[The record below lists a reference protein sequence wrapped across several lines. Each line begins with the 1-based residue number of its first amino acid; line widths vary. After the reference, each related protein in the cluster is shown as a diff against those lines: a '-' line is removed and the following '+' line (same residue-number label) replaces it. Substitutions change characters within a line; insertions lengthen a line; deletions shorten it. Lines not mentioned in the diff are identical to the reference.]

1 MKRVSTFLVALLCA
15 ATTIFADEPF
25 RNHRYD
31 AFKVLPVTSDN
42 IVFIGNSITNM
53 NEWWEAFGDHNVV
66 NRGVSGAIT
75 DEALENIEAIA
86 VGKPKKVFIM
96 MGTNDLG
103 TAGICTPEHVL
114 QNVALMVERLQ
125 KVSPDTELYI
135 QSLLPS
141 GHLGS
146 GGTRTPERLQATNDS
161 LKAFCNSKN
170 ITYIDLWNDL
180 TDVTNNSNGMS
191 YDKLHL
197 TAKAYKV
204 WCDKIA
210 PYVTGVEGAKSM
222 YSEADQNDGGLGGAY
237 GMRTTVF
244 SKLPVSDTDILV
256 IGDEMIHGGEWH
268 ELLRSNRVKSRGTA
282 WGYPGPSVVE
292 LQKMIEPIFHDG
304 AKPAQV
310 FLYA

>member
-1 MKRVSTFLVALLCA
+1 MKRVSTLLVAMLCTA
-15 ATTIFADEPF
+15 IAIFADAPF

-31 AFKVLPVTSDN
+31 AFKVLPVNSEQT
-42 IVFIGNSITNM
+42 VFIGNSITNM

-86 VGKPKKVFIM
+86 AGKPKRVFIM

-103 TAGICTPEHVL
+103 TAGICTTEHVL
-114 QNVALMVERLQ
+114 QNVTFMVERLQ

-146 GGTRTPERLQATNDS
+146 GGTRTPERLQATNEA
-161 LKAFCNSKN
+161 LKAFCEAKG

-180 TDVTNNSNGMS
+180 TDVATNSNGMS

-197 TAKAYKV
+197 TAKAYKIRLEDIYNFRSTDCNIIHIGV
-204 WCDKIA
+204 ANLCCNFVTESHTIKSCASACLFNISFTKIPHFA
-210 PYVTGVEGAKSM
+210 VFVFKHSCLCLINKS
-222 YSEADQNDGGLGGAY
+222 SC
-237 GMRTTVF
+237 
-244 SKLPVSDTDILV
+244 
-256 IGDEMIHGGEWH
+256 
-268 ELLRSNRVKSRGTA
+268 
-282 WGYPGPSVVE
+282 
-292 LQKMIEPIFHDG
+292 
-304 AKPAQV
+304 
-310 FLYA
+310 